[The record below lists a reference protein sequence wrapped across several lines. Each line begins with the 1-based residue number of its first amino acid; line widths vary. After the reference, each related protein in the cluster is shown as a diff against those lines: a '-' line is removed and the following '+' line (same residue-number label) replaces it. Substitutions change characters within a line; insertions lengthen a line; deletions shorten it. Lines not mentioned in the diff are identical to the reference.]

1 MEATV
6 HICVYCSSS
15 NQIDGVYF
23 EAARRLGREMAAR
36 GWPLVYGG
44 SSLGLMGALAEA
56 IHAGGGTVI
65 GVIPQVMIDYEIG
78 YMQSDELIVTTTMRE
93 RKQTMEERAD
103 AFIVLPGGFGTLE
116 EMLEIITLR
125 QLQFHNKPILVVNGN
140 GFFDPLLE
148 QFARIHELGFGHKP
162 FVEDNLDPFSNPY
175 CVVADVEEAL
185 ALLDRGKT

>member
-1 MEATV
+1 
-6 HICVYCSSS
+6 
-15 NQIDGVYF
+15 
-23 EAARRLGREMAAR
+23 
-36 GWPLVYGG
+36 
-44 SSLGLMGALAEA
+44 LAEA

-125 QLQFHNKPILVVNGN
+125 QLQFHNKPILIVNSN

-148 QFARIHELGFGHKP
+148 QFARIYELGFGHKP
-162 FVEDNLDPFSNPY
+162 FVEHDADPLSNPY

-185 ALLDRGKT
+185 ALLERGKT